1 MAVAY
6 TEAELNKKLD
16 KEIDVLIQNLTHIV
30 EASTLQQP
38 ALADASELEPKDRYK
53 IAQEKQLMQGA
64 AANIVNSCESL
75 LTLTSDLKQALLLND
90 FKLLNATAQA
100 RWLTIKDRE
109 AKSNSTLAEL
119 QEQLQG
125 MTASLEDA
133 LYQRPEK
140 EALPTL

>member
-1 MAVAY
+1 MATVY
-6 TEAELNKKLD
+6 TETELNKKLD

-38 ALADASELEPKDRYK
+38 ALADASELEPKDKYK

-109 AKSNSTLAEL
+109 AKSNATLAEL
-119 QEQLQG
+119 QRQLMG
-125 MTASLEDA
+125 MTTSLEDA
-133 LYQRPEK
+133 LYQRVPDDDMPS
-140 EALPTL
+140 L